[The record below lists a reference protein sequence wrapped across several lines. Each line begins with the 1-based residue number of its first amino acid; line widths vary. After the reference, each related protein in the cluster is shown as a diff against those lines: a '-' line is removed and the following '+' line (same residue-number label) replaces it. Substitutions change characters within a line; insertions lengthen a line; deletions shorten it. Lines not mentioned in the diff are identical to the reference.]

1 MFRRLIPILFSVL
14 LASSALAGQS
24 WVGPGAWVDLGPAP
38 VAVTPMAGA
47 SVYLQQGASAP
58 ANTSAAS
65 LVGGASTAVAASM
78 TFAGTQHV
86 FAIGAPGAYQ
96 VEVDVEAVVAAA
108 STPAIAS
115 DGGGMAHITN
125 WPSVFAVTW
134 SGQSV
139 AISNWPSTWAITASS
154 LPLPS
159 GAATASAQAAI
170 LAALGSPF
178 QAGASIGN
186 TAFGASGPAFAASGK
201 TPITSTFTA
210 TGASASFTPIYGRDF
225 NVSIEPSTSF
235 VGSVQL
241 ERQFAGES
249 TWNQLT
255 AAGTQLY
262 VWTAPASE
270 TASEP
275 EVGVVYRL
283 HCTAWT
289 SGTISYRISQ

>member
-1 MFRRLIPILFSVL
+1 MFRRLIPILISVL
-14 LASSALAGQS
+14 LASSAVAGQS

-86 FAIGAPGAYQ
+86 FAIGAPGALQ
-96 VEVDVEAVVAAA
+96 VQVDVEAVVAAA

-139 AISNWPSTWAITASS
+139 AISNWPTTQAVSWSGQSVAATQSGVWNVGLAAGSNTVGNVGVNNN
-154 LPLPS
+154 PVGS
-159 GAATASAQAAI
+159 GAFATSQAPIGTAAAQIVAAR
-170 LAALGSPF
+170 
-178 QAGASIGN
+178 
-186 TAFGASGPAFAASGK
+186 TGASGTGRISVTLYNFGSATVFIGASGVTAANGLPLAARASLTIDTMAAVFGVAASG
-201 TPITSTFTA
+201 TQTV
-210 TGASASFTPIYGRDF
+210 GALESF
-225 NVSIEPSTSF
+225 
-235 VGSVQL
+235 
-241 ERQFAGES
+241 
-249 TWNQLT
+249 
-255 AAGTQLY
+255 
-262 VWTAPASE
+262 
-270 TASEP
+270 
-275 EVGVVYRL
+275 
-283 HCTAWT
+283 
-289 SGTISYRISQ
+289 